1 MSTDITVKQ
10 EDVPFDVSF
19 KSTLP
24 PRKRAKTEEEKEQRR
39 VERILRNRRAA
50 HASREKKRK
59 HVEYLE
65 AYVLELENKLQQV
78 QTNFDAV
85 YAKLSPQQ
93 VADLGELSS
102 VSVCLDLKDKIS
114 TNLTG
119 SKKIEVK
126 EEFVLSPLET
136 PTTNNNKRSYD
147 EVAAADEEDSMSVQ
161 DTTYYNY
168 LSPVSI
174 NSPINSPID
183 LTLTLNPESL
193 SPQNS
198 YGLMEQ
204 SSAVTLCQ
212 EPPPLCLS
220 CPVSVFD
227 RVARRQ
233 LYVKPDICRWDL

>member
-10 EDVPFDVSF
+10 EDVPFDASF

-78 QTNFDAV
+78 QTNFDVV

-93 VADLGELSS
+93 IADRGELSS
-102 VSVCLDLKDKIS
+102 VSVCLDLKEKIS

-126 EEFVLSPLET
+126 EEFIPSPMET
-136 PTTNNNKRSYD
+136 PSNKRTYD
-147 EVAAADEEDSMSVQ
+147 EVAAADDEDSMSVQ

-193 SPQNS
+193 SPENS

-212 EPPPLCLS
+212 ESPSLCLS

-227 RVARRQ
+227 KVAGRP
-233 LYVKPDICRWDL
+233 LYVKSDICWWDL